1 MSRQISVKLEED
13 ELKEIREIASKIATI
28 KNVIEERRRELETW
42 EKELLRWEGI
52 QNYVLEK
59 LMKKYNIPK
68 NSSLKFMEDGTI
80 IAEVFD

>member
-1 MSRQISVKLEED
+1 MSRQINVKLEED

-28 KNVIEERRRELETW
+28 KNVIEERRKELETW

>member
-1 MSRQISVKLEED
+1 MGKQLTIKFEED
-13 ELKEIREIASKIATI
+13 ELNELKEIASRIAI
-28 KNVIEERRRELETW
+28 IRNVIEERKKELEAW

-68 NSSLKFMEDGTI
+68 GSSLKFMEDGTI